1 MVSLILPLRT
11 DFLSHLPEYVVKL
24 RDCRSKY
31 QKRGEKTLEPTGKR
45 KEFLYMGF
53 EVGLRTTRKTA
64 VNTAV
69 GAMLILIEKWRN
81 FEALF
86 CNTSGTLKA
95 FFNDMNAK

>member
-1 MVSLILPLRT
+1 
-11 DFLSHLPEYVVKL
+11 
-24 RDCRSKY
+24 
-31 QKRGEKTLEPTGKR
+31 
-45 KEFLYMGF
+45 MGF
-53 EVGLRTTRKTA
+53 EVGLRTIRKTA